1 MLRSFRRR
9 RRNDR
14 GGYLFILRVPLWAQK
29 FLFSFRFCID
39 CNKNMY
45 VRYKRRRCARGSARS
60 NDDENDLLRS
70 FRRRRRNDCGR
81 QKESIVS
88 ELKVSFFVSFL
99 YRLQQKYVRYKRG
112 RCARDS
118 ARSNDDENNT
128 HELRLRSFRR
138 RRRNDRG
145 RLKCTK
151 FSELVCK
158 SYLYE

>member
-1 MLRSFRRR
+1 MSELKSF
-9 RRNDR
+9 
-14 GGYLFILRVPLWAQK
+14 F
-29 FLFSFRFCID
+29 FRFVFVS

-45 VRYKRRRCARGSARS
+45 VRYKRRRCARG
-60 NDDENDLLRS
+60 
-70 FRRRRRNDCGR
+70 
-81 QKESIVS
+81 
-88 ELKVSFFVSFL
+88 
-99 YRLQQKYVRYKRG
+99 
-112 RCARDS
+112 S

-151 FSELVCK
+151 SSELVCK